1 MCTRP
6 DNPTYR
12 RYDPIFFYYLL
23 ASFAATYDDCPPTFP
38 SNLKMRLKLRE
49 ITGDMYQR
57 SRPAIVS
64 DEKKKSHRRLRDR
77 RNIRT
82 AWASIGLRLTIL
94 GMYVARAGTTVW
106 QMSTSGTGGLG
117 FPVGCTSD
125 QAKLAVSMT
134 DACVRQAECRRR
146 LDSGHSR
153 ASCRQINTSKCLDP
167 TSYQHYHIIHATWH
181 CRFTW
186 FSECLRHTNR
196 GL

>member
-64 DEKKKSHRRLRDR
+64 DEKKKRAIDDCAIGEIYVQHGRL
-77 RNIRT
+77 
-82 AWASIGLRLTIL
+82 
-94 GMYVARAGTTVW
+94 
-106 QMSTSGTGGLG
+106 
-117 FPVGCTSD
+117 
-125 QAKLAVSMT
+125 LAY
-134 DACVRQAECRRR
+134 A
-146 LDSGHSR
+146 
-153 ASCRQINTSKCLDP
+153 
-167 TSYQHYHIIHATWH
+167 
-181 CRFTW
+181 
-186 FSECLRHTNR
+186 
-196 GL
+196 